1 MEVHHHSQH
10 PKKWKEY
17 ITEFLMLFLAV
28 TLGFF
33 AENMRE
39 HQIEKEREVQLMK
52 SMVADLNKNEL
63 LLKDQLIA
71 LTERKTSCD
80 SLAYLLNNKDRDQYG
95 ADIYMNA
102 RRLGFYGREYPLATR
117 SLDQLKNSGMFRLIQ
132 YTDVADSLSQYDN
145 LKTQYEQAIKWFF
158 EDVKNVQ
165 NENKL
170 IFDSHVFE
178 VSTKYSN
185 AYKFIPVRP
194 EGNPRLLTYDKE
206 KLEKYYNSI
215 YYLKRNTEV
224 VMAIVD
230 DLMKNT
236 QRMKIIITS
245 KYKFD

>member
-1 MEVHHHSQH
+1 MEVHHHSHH

-39 HQIEKEREVQLMK
+39 HQIEKQREVQLMK
-52 SMVADLNKNEL
+52 SMVADLERNEQ
-63 LLKDQLIA
+63 LLKNQLNA
-71 LTERKTSCD
+71 LIIRKTSCD
-80 SLAYLLNNKDRDQYG
+80 SLAILFNSKDRDQNG

-117 SLDQLKNSGMFRLIQ
+117 SLDQLKNSGMFRLIRF
-132 YTDVADSLSQYDN
+132 TDVADSLSQYDN
-145 LKTQYEQAIKWFF
+145 LKIQYEQAIKWFF

-170 IFDSHVFE
+170 IFDAHVFE
-178 VSTKYSN
+178 VSTIYSN
-185 AYKFIPVRP
+185 VYKFTPVKP
-194 EGNPRLLTYDKE
+194 DGNPKLLTYNKE
-206 KLEKYYNSI
+206 QLEKYYNSI

-230 DLMKNT
+230 DLIEST
-236 QRMKIIITS
+236 HRMKELIIT
-245 KYKFD
+245 KYKLK

>member
-1 MEVHHHSQH
+1 MEVHHHSHH

-28 TLGFF
+28 TLGFM
-33 AENMRE
+33 AENIRE
-39 HQIEKEREVQLMK
+39 HQVEKVREVQLMK
-52 SMVADLNKNEL
+52 SMVSDLEKNEN

-71 LTERKTSCD
+71 LTIRKKSCD
-80 SLAYLLNNKDRDQYG
+80 SLAYLLNAVDRDKHG

-102 RRLGFYGREYPLATR
+102 RRLGFYGREYPLASR
-117 SLDQLKNSGMFRLIQ
+117 SLDQLKNSGMFRLIEFN
-132 YTDVADSLSQYDN
+132 DVADSLSHYDN

-178 VSTKYSN
+178 VSTLYQN
-185 AYKFIPVRP
+185 TYKFTPVRP
-194 EGNPRLLTYDKE
+194 EGNPQLLTYDKE

-224 VMAIVD
+224 VMNIVD
-230 DLMKNT
+230 DLIKNT
-236 QRMKIIITS
+236 QKMKAQIIS
-245 KYKFD
+245 KYNF